1 MERNVLGGGLQR
13 DQHEHGTG
21 WRAALIAAAVQ
32 SSKGPAG
39 DECDGARPGVPGV
52 VFSNCMAY
60 CGGKPFRAGSSVR
73 LPGYEQ
79 DILFPIQ
86 PPPFLEQ
93 ESYLCCPRFPPR
105 LRLAQAPD
113 PFRPVGSLHP
123 AGPPPPPPSV
133 TCSTCGALGLRRQGR
148 CFLATSRL
156 RASRGDPCGRPGQGQ
171 RAGRHSAPGPL
182 ASVGPAAPRT
192 KSSTGRTPA
201 KQSLSRSCQVRGNVA
216 LPR

>member
-1 MERNVLGGGLQR
+1 VPARSWPRAADGLAAGALAQLSDIGAEAAGSSTVRVQPGEQPCLQRMERNVLGGGLQR

-86 PPPFLEQ
+86 PPPFLGG
-93 ESYLCCPRFPPR
+93 ESYLCIR
-105 LRLAQAPD
+105 
-113 PFRPVGSLHP
+113 
-123 AGPPPPPPSV
+123 
-133 TCSTCGALGLRRQGR
+133 
-148 CFLATSRL
+148 
-156 RASRGDPCGRPGQGQ
+156 
-171 RAGRHSAPGPL
+171 
-182 ASVGPAAPRT
+182 
-192 KSSTGRTPA
+192 
-201 KQSLSRSCQVRGNVA
+201 
-216 LPR
+216 